1 MAGKFEIT
9 IDCRDIEEAVRT
21 FKAMEKQPV
30 KLVTRAARRGATVVK
45 NAVKNSSAI
54 PVKTGLLRSGIKL
67 SRVEKSKLRGKKVYE
82 VRFDPD
88 LNDEFQRKDRPIKR
102 RGLLGGK
109 SDHPYY
115 PASMEYGYLA
125 NDGHGGIVFRP
136 GHHFM
141 AKTGEAM
148 REPVKAEMA
157 KKFIDAVEKEWTKR
171 HGT

>member
-1 MAGKFEIT
+1 MASKFEIT
-9 IDCRDIEEAVRT
+9 IDARDLKEAART

-30 KLVTRAARRGATVVK
+30 RLVTQAARRGATVVK
-45 NAVKNSSAI
+45 NAVKSSSAI
-54 PVKTGLLRSGIKL
+54 PVRTGLLRSGIKL
-67 SRVEKSKLRGKKVYE
+67 SRVEKVYE

-125 NDGHGGIVFRP
+125 NDGHGGVMFRP